1 MTKYTEEHEWLDLD
15 GDIVTVGITEHAAE
29 QLGDIVFIELPE
41 VGDVVA
47 SGAEVVTIESV
58 KAASDIAAPLD
69 GEIVE
74 INAKIVET
82 LGLVNEDPSGEGW
95 FFKVKIED
103 VGALAE
109 FIEAKAIGCPAQT
122 RNDWTAYDLVSPS
135 GIKVEV
141 KSSAYLQS
149 WHQKRPSRPRFS
161 IRKSLEWAPK
171 TNEYVG
177 QSRRHSDVYVF
188 CLLSFR
194 GDKHFLNPLDL
205 TQWEFYV
212 VRTADID
219 ELFGDRQ
226 GISLREVQQLSQPY
240 AVEEFPNAIESA
252 ATTP

>member
-82 LGLVNEDPSGEGW
+82 PGLVNEDPSGEGW

-109 FIEAKAIGCPAQT
+109 FMDEDEYKAM
-122 RNDWTAYDLVSPS
+122 
-135 GIKVEV
+135 
-141 KSSAYLQS
+141 
-149 WHQKRPSRPRFS
+149 
-161 IRKSLEWAPK
+161 
-171 TNEYVG
+171 
-177 QSRRHSDVYVF
+177 
-188 CLLSFR
+188 
-194 GDKHFLNPLDL
+194 
-205 TQWEFYV
+205 
-212 VRTADID
+212 ID
-219 ELFGDRQ
+219 
-226 GISLREVQQLSQPY
+226 
-240 AVEEFPNAIESA
+240 
-252 ATTP
+252 